1 MVLRYTTVDP
11 TKNITLLVTTP
22 VQRELQ
28 SQTAAWLLRREK
40 DAEQVGFL
48 EFPADGAA
56 PRLQMMGGEFCGN
69 ATMGLGAWLC
79 RRDRLAHGV
88 THRFSLEISGAGAS
102 VPCSVTPVAYGYLA
116 TVDMPLPEKMEERS
130 FPTAAGALS
139 LTTVFLPGICHIIAP
154 RALICRSEAEA
165 LLRRWSADLPGEAVG
180 LILLDEERT
189 AIDPLVYVK
198 PTGTAVWERGC
209 GSGSAAVACY
219 LTAKRG
225 APQCLSIRQQGGT
238 IAAVTAWDG
247 SAVSSLQITGSV
259 ALQGEKSVDV
269 IF

>member
-1 MVLRYTTVDP
+1 MVLRYTVIDP

-22 VQRELQ
+22 VQRALQ
-28 SQTAAWLLRREK
+28 SQTAAWLLRRET

-48 EFPADGAA
+48 EPSADGTT

-79 RRDRLAHGV
+79 RRDALEHGV
-88 THRFSLEISGAGAS
+88 THNFALEISGAEGT
-102 VPCSVTPVAYGYLA
+102 VPCSVTPVHHGYLA
-116 TVDMPLPEKMEERS
+116 TVEMPLPEKMEERT
-130 FPTAAGALS
+130 FAIPGGTLS
-139 LTTVFLPGICHIIAP
+139 LTVVFLPGICHIIAP
-154 RALICRSEAEA
+154 VGSLERTQAEA
-165 LLRRWSADLPGEAVG
+165 LLRLWSADLPGEAVG

-209 GSGSAAVACY
+209 GSGSAAAACY

-238 IAAVTAWDG
+238 IAAVTQWD
-247 SAVSSLQITGSV
+247 SKAVSALQITGSV
-259 ALQGEKSVDV
+259 ALVGEKSVDV

>member
-1 MVLRYTTVDP
+1 MVLRYTVIDP

-22 VQRELQ
+22 VQRALQ
-28 SQTAAWLLRREK
+28 AQTAAWLLRREK

-48 EFPADGAA
+48 EPSDTAPA
-56 PRLQMMGGEFCGN
+56 RLQRMGGEFCGN

-79 RRDRLAHGV
+79 RRDALPHGV
-88 THRFSLEISGAGAS
+88 THDFALEISGAS
-102 VPCSVTPVAYGYLA
+102 HPVPCAVTQVAHGYLT
-116 TVDMPLPEKMEERS
+116 TVELPLPEKTEDRL
-130 FPTAAGALS
+130 FPTPGGDLAL
-139 LTTVFLPGICHIIAP
+139 TVVFLPGICHIIAP
-154 RALICRSEAEA
+154 AGTVAREEAEE

-180 LILLDEERT
+180 LILLDEQRT

-198 PTGTAVWERGC
+198 PTDTAVWERGC
-209 GSGSAAVACY
+209 GSGSAAAACY

-247 SAVSSLQITGSV
+247 EKVTQLHITGSE
-259 ALQGEKSVDV
+259 ALMGEKEVDV
-269 IF
+269 VF

>member
-1 MVLRYTTVDP
+1 MVLHYTVIDP

-22 VQRELQ
+22 VQRALQ
-28 SQTAAWLLRREK
+28 AQTAAWLLRREH

-48 EFPADGAA
+48 ETAA
-56 PRLQMMGGEFCGN
+56 NGSPRLQMMGGEFCGN

-79 RRDRLAHGV
+79 RRDRLPHGV
-88 THRFSLEISGAGAS
+88 THDFALEISGADS
-102 VPCSVTPVAYGYLA
+102 PVPCSVTPVNYGYLA
-116 TVDMPLPEKMEERS
+116 TVEMPLPEKMEECS
-130 FPTAAGALS
+130 FSAETGELS
-139 LTTVFLPGICHIIAP
+139 LTVVFLPGICHIIAP
-154 RALICRSEAEA
+154 KESIDRTQAEE
-165 LLRRWSADLPGEAVG
+165 LLRRWSASLPGEAVG

-198 PTGTAVWERGC
+198 PTDTAVWERGC

-219 LTAKRG
+219 LTAKRS

-247 SAVSSLQITGSV
+247 QRVTQLHITGSV
-259 ALQGEKSVDV
+259 ALVGEKEVDV
-269 IF
+269 VF

>member
-1 MVLRYTTVDP
+1 MVLRYTVIDP

-22 VQRELQ
+22 VQRNLQ
-28 SQTAAWLLRREK
+28 AQTAAWLLRRER

-48 EFPADGAA
+48 ETAADGT

-79 RRDRLAHGV
+79 RRQRLSHGV
-88 THRFSLEISGAGAS
+88 THDFALDISGAEAP
-102 VPCSVTPVAYGYLA
+102 VPCSVTPVNYGYLA
-116 TVDMPLPEKMEERS
+116 TVEMPLPEKMEERT
-130 FPTAAGALS
+130 FPAGDSELS
-139 LTTVFLPGICHIIAP
+139 LTVVFLPGICHIIAP
-154 RALICRSEAEA
+154 KSAIDRTQAEE
-165 LLRRWSADLPGEAVG
+165 LLRRWSASLPGEAVG

-198 PTGTAVWERGC
+198 PTDTAVWERGC

-225 APQCLSIRQQGGT
+225 ENQCLSVRQQGGT

-247 SAVSSLQITGSV
+247 QRVTALHITGSV
-259 ALQGEKSVDV
+259 ALLEEKSVDV

>member
-1 MVLRYTTVDP
+1 MVLRYTVIDP

-22 VQRELQ
+22 VRRELQ
-28 SQTAAWLLRREK
+28 PQTAAWLLRREK

-48 EFPADGAA
+48 ESSDTAPA
-56 PRLQMMGGEFCGN
+56 RLQMMGGEFCGN

-79 RRDRLAHGV
+79 RRDHLAKFE
-88 THRFSLEISGAGAS
+88 THDFALEISGAS
-102 VPCSVTPVAYGYLA
+102 HLVPCSVTQVNYGYLA
-116 TVDMPLPEKMEERS
+116 TVDLPLPEKMEQRT
-130 FPTAAGALS
+130 FPTAAGE
-139 LTTVFLPGICHIIAP
+139 LTLTVVFLPGICHIIAP
-154 RALICRSEAEA
+154 AGTVAREDAEE
-165 LLRRWSADLPGEAVG
+165 LLRRWSVDLPGEAVG

-198 PTGTAVWERGC
+198 PTDTAVWERGC

-225 APQCLSIRQQGGT
+225 ANQCLSIRQQGGT

-247 SAVSSLQITGSV
+247 QRVTALHITGSV
-259 ALQGEKSVDV
+259 ALLEEKEVDV
-269 IF
+269 VF

>member
-1 MVLRYTTVDP
+1 MVLRYTVVDP

-22 VQRELQ
+22 VSRALQ
-28 SQTAAWLLRREK
+28 PQTAAWLLRREK

-48 EFPADGAA
+48 ETSDTAPA
-56 PRLQMMGGEFCGN
+56 RLQMMGGEFCGN

-79 RRDRLAHGV
+79 RRDRLPHGV
-88 THRFSLEISGAGAS
+88 THDFLLEISGADAL
-102 VPCSVTPVAYGYLA
+102 VPCAVTPVRYGYLA
-116 TVDMPLPEKMEERS
+116 TVELPLPEKMEQRT
-130 FPTAAGALS
+130 FPTAAGDVN
-139 LTTVFLPGICHIIAP
+139 LTVVFLPGICHIIAP
-154 RALICRSEAEA
+154 AGTVAREDAEE

-198 PTGTAVWERGC
+198 PTDTAVWERGC

-219 LTAKRG
+219 LTVRRG
-225 APQCLSIRQQGGT
+225 AAQCLSIRQQGGT

-247 SAVSSLQITGSV
+247 QCVTQLHITGSV
-259 ALQGEKSVDV
+259 ALMGEKETDV
-269 IF
+269 VF